1 MPYEEPTF
9 NRAVDTVLKDAEFE
23 KRLLAI
29 GWCNAQGARTP
40 ARVAEHARRARAL
53 GRDRPRSRR
62 DSAVIEPV
70 TGRTTEGLSLAR
82 EAAAKWRAHRRSGR
96 KDFVC

>member
-29 GWCNAQGARTP
+29 GWGNAQGARTP
-40 ARVAEHARRARAL
+40 ARVAERARWQNGA
-53 GRDRPRSRR
+53 P
-62 DSAVIEPV
+62 
-70 TGRTTEGLSLAR
+70 TGDQGVKTSFADE
-82 EAAAKWRAHRRSGR
+82 
-96 KDFVC
+96 